1 MKITPQKTKRSRH
14 SNRDWLSEGF
24 LPCLG
29 GKGGS
34 PGDGGG
40 DRESNAC
47 CEPILGES
55 VDRDEYVVEEDAVDE
70 MDRLLPLRRAC
81 IFFGG

>member
-1 MKITPQKTKRSRH
+1 MNTTPQKISKSRR
-14 SNRDWLSEGF
+14 SNRELLFKGF

-55 VDRDEYVVEEDAVDE
+55 VERDEYVVEEDAVDD
-70 MDRLLPLRRAC
+70 MDRLLPFRRAC